1 MTFSNSTKERTSAK
15 VEADMRGSRL
25 CVKLLPVG
33 IIDKLVIHV
42 NINKLTKH
50 EFIPLEGGFGQYDKK
65 WGDSYYGQ
73 GRK

>member
-1 MTFSNSTKERTSAK
+1 VQTGLQRLRWRLICE
-15 VEADMRGSRL
+15 GSRL
-25 CVKLLPVG
+25 CVKLLPEG

>member
-1 MTFSNSTKERTSAK
+1 
-15 VEADMRGSRL
+15 L
-25 CVKLLPVG
+25 CVKLLPEG